1 MQSVSND
8 IWTYN
13 LSTPPISGIA
23 VINAESTAEALH
35 CHIMNEQSFI
45 AIRCVCHIIQK
56 HIQHTF
62 LTEFRTPAVHAN
74 HRTQIKKRISRI
86 FSKVV
91 EVVEAVFC
99 CGTVNSD
106 IESIPSLF
114 STSTN
119 SVDTERTLS

>member
-35 CHIMNEQSFI
+35 HRITNEQSFI
-45 AIRCVCHIIQK
+45 AICCVCHIIQN
-56 HIQHTF
+56 HIQHTC

-74 HRTQIKKRISRI
+74 R
-86 FSKVV
+86 
-91 EVVEAVFC
+91 
-99 CGTVNSD
+99 
-106 IESIPSLF
+106 
-114 STSTN
+114 
-119 SVDTERTLS
+119 